1 MVRSKG
7 EDYGLGEEDVGAI
20 SDRGE
25 KSEKFDLRI
34 CWQYF
39 KGEAVD
45 TDQETE
51 NGQVGR
57 FQIGAQLA
65 QVR

>member
-1 MVRSKG
+1 MLWVVRGIEFVRRGCWNNQRQSKK
-7 EDYGLGEEDVGAI
+7 L
-20 SDRGE
+20 
-25 KSEKFDLRI
+25 DLRF
-34 CWQYF
+34 CWQYI

-51 NGQVGR
+51 NSQVGR

>member
-1 MVRSKG
+1 MGCVGKWEVLSLC
-7 EDYGLGEEDVGAI
+7 EDDARAT
-20 SDRGE
+20 SDRE
-25 KSEKFDLRI
+25 KSEMRDLRM
-34 CWQYF
+34 CWQYI